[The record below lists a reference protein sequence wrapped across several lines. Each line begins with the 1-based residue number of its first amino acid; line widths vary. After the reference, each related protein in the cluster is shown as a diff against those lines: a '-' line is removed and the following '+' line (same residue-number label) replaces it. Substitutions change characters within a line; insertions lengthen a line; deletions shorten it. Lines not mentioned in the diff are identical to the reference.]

1 MKKLILSI
9 FVLFFAFQVS
19 YANNE
24 SNPKE
29 INNNTVAINGKI
41 IDKET
46 GETLTG
52 VLVEIVGTDEKV
64 YSDFDGKFEFKNIIP
79 GTYNISVSYISYE
92 KNVLK
97 VVKAKNSVN
106 TLKIELKKY

>member
-24 SNPKE
+24 GNPME

-46 GETLTG
+46 GETLAG
-52 VLVEIVGTDEKV
+52 VLVEIGGTDEKV
-64 YSDFDGKFEFKNIIP
+64 YSDFDGKFEFKNVMP
-79 GTYNISVSYISYE
+79 GTYDISISYISYQ

-97 VVKAKNSVN
+97 VVKAESSVN
-106 TLKIELKKY
+106 TLKIELKKH

>member
-9 FVLFFAFQVS
+9 CILVFAFQVS

-24 SNPKE
+24 GSPKE
-29 INNNTVAINGKI
+29 VVNNTVAINGKI

-52 VLVEIVGTDEKV
+52 VLVEIEGTNEKV
-64 YSDFDGKFEFKNIIP
+64 YSDFDGKFEFKNVMP
-79 GTYNISVSYISYE
+79 GTYDISISYISYE

-97 VVKAKNSVN
+97 VVKAESLVN
-106 TLKIELKKY
+106 TLKVELKKY

>member
-1 MKKLILSI
+1 MKKLVLSI
-9 FVLFFAFQVS
+9 FVLLFAVQVS

-24 SNPKE
+24 GSPKE
-29 INNNTVAINGKI
+29 VVNSTVAINGKI

-52 VLVEIVGTDEKV
+52 VLVKIEGTDEKV
-64 YSDFDGKFEFKNIIP
+64 YSDFDGKFEFKDIMP
-79 GTYNISVSYISYE
+79 GTYNISISYISYQ

-97 VVKAKNSVN
+97 VIKAESLVN
-106 TLKIELKKY
+106 TLKVELKKY